1 MINSLEK
8 SNIFQIGDSRLK
20 SSLKVHGL
28 CGGCPTMTSKGNSLK
43 RRNKNKKNYKENKKQ
58 AYRKNKKLN
67 NNLRMND

>member
-28 CGGCPTMTSKGNSLK
+28 CGGCLTMTSKVNSLK
-43 RRNKNKKNYKENKKQ
+43 RKNKNKKNYKENKKQ

>member
-28 CGGCPTMTSKGNSLK
+28 CGGCLTTTSKGNSLK
-43 RRNKNKKNYKENKKQ
+43 RRNKDKKKYKESKKQ
-58 AYRKNKKLN
+58 AHRKNKKPN
-67 NNLRMND
+67 NNLKMND